1 MAGRPVKQ
9 GIDYFPLDVD
19 FFSDIKVRKIV
30 RACGPQSASILI
42 CLLCNIYKNEGYYI
56 LWDDDL
62 PFVIADIVGV
72 SEGAVKEVLTKAV
85 QVGFFDAEIY
95 SVHRVLTSA
104 GIQKRFLLATYQRKK
119 TEINPEYLIICTNNS
134 INHANNS
141 INHVN
146 NAQSKKKNKKKISTD
161 VDIKESPASASPV
174 ALYPLEEIQTLLPRQ
189 QIWTEAMCR
198 EFGISLPQLLEFI
211 DSYIQELKLSGVT
224 AKTLPDSMA
233 HCRNL
238 MRKRRQLEKQG
249 ATPAK
254 SWKQQLCELAVDKFN
269 TPDDINT
276 DEKPF
281 WQ

>member
-95 SVHRVLTSA
+95 SVHGVLTSA

-119 TEINPEYLIICTNNS
+119 TEINPEYMIICANNS

-146 NAQSKKKNKKKISTD
+146 NSQSKKKNKKKISTD
-161 VDIKESPASASPV
+161 VDIKESPSSAPPV
-174 ALYPLEEIQTLLPRQ
+174 SLYSLEEIKAMLPRQ
-189 QIWTEAMCR
+189 QIWSEAMCR
-198 EFGISLPQLLEFI
+198 EFGMNHEQLSVFI
-211 DSYIQELKLSGVT
+211 GSYIQELKLSGIT
-224 AKTLPDSMA
+224 SKTLPDAMA

-238 MRKRRQLEKQG
+238 LRKRRQLEKQG
-249 ATPAK
+249 AAPAK